1 MVELFNKALKA
12 LWVELGL
19 DQSTG
24 KSMGPLEPLG
34 GKRCWSNIEK

>member
-24 KSMGPLEPLG
+24 KSMAPWNPWE
-34 GKRCWSNIEK
+34 GKEVGVT